1 MTIGEF
7 RTITKYMPD
16 DTKLSFSY
24 GDGAIDINTML
35 PMNGGLLLCEKVFGQ
50 TDSEGIANSMCLL
63 SDKDKIKEEN
73 ELIDSTKQLRVKIE
87 ECIDKLLEG
96 RKTHDKEKEGIAYSE
111 MESLM
116 VATMQQLDCLIKK
129 IES

>member
-1 MTIGEF
+1 MTIGKF
-7 RTITKYMPD
+7 KTITKYMPD

-50 TDSEGIANSMCLL
+50 VDSEGIFNSMCLL

-73 ELIDSTKQLRVKIE
+73 ELIDSTKQLRIKIE
-87 ECIDKLLEG
+87 ECIDKLIKG
-96 RKTHDKEKEGIAYSE
+96 RKTHDKEKEGMAYSE

-116 VATMQQLDCLIKK
+116 VATMQQLDCLINR

>member
-7 RTITKYMPD
+7 RTITKHMPD

-24 GDGAIDINTML
+24 GDGAIYINTML

-73 ELIDSTKQLRVKIE
+73 ELIDSTKQLRIKIE

-96 RKTHDKEKEGIAYSE
+96 RKTHDKEKEGMTYSE

-129 IES
+129 MES

>member
-7 RTITKYMPD
+7 RKITKYIPD

-24 GDGAIDINTML
+24 GDGDIDINTML
-35 PMNGGLLLCEKVFGQ
+35 PMDGGLLLCNKVFGQ
-50 TDSEGIANSMCLL
+50 VDSEGIFNSMCLL
-63 SDKDKIKEEN
+63 SDKYKIKEEN
-73 ELIDSTKQLRVKIE
+73 ELIDSTKQLRIKIE
-87 ECIDKLLEG
+87 ECIDKLIKE
-96 RKTHDKEKEGIAYSE
+96 RKTHDKEKEGMAYSE

-116 VATMQQLDCLIKK
+116 VATMQQLDCLINR

>member
-7 RTITKYMPD
+7 RTISKYMPD

-35 PMNGGLLLCEKVFGQ
+35 PMNGGLLLCEKVFEQVG
-50 TDSEGIANSMCLL
+50 SEGIFNSMCLL

-96 RKTHDKEKEGIAYSE
+96 RITHDEEKEGMAYSE

-116 VATMQQLDCLIKK
+116 VATMQQLDCLIDKYK
-129 IES
+129 

>member
-7 RTITKYMPD
+7 RTISKYMPD

-50 TDSEGIANSMCLL
+50 VDSEGIFNSMCLL

-73 ELIDSTKQLRVKIE
+73 ELIDSTKQLIAKIE
-87 ECIDKLLEG
+87 ECVDKLLEG
-96 RKTHDKEKEGIAYSE
+96 RKTHNKEKEGMAYSE

-116 VATMQQLDCLIKK
+116 VATMQKLDCLINKFEK
-129 IES
+129 